1 MNAKG
6 FICPRTVTACVWWRY
21 NMPRTSDMTGNH
33 PTIPCYGC
41 GALVPNEDGPA
52 HRYIGASPGCWAVY
66 GEVLARASADPAWGD
81 DQLLILNSYC
91 AQHPGTPGPQATQ
104 SVCVHLIGLH
114 VALEWGYDSS
124 RVLAALRRAA
134 DGSHRFRWLAPP
146 AGRYG
151 ATILDVRDASDPAA
165 HRAAARAMA
174 ETTWAAWVAHRAQVA
189 AWAAAVGLRP

>member
-33 PTIPCYGC
+33 HTIPCYGC
-41 GALVPNEDGPA
+41 GALAPNEDGPA

-91 AQHPGTPGPQATQ
+91 AASGHAGAA
-104 SVCVHLIGLH
+104 SDAIGLRPPDRFARGAGMGIRF
-114 VALEWGYDSS
+114 VAGLG
-124 RVLAALRRAA
+124 
-134 DGSHRFRWLAPP
+134 G
-146 AGRYG
+146 
-151 ATILDVRDASDPAA
+151 
-165 HRAAARAMA
+165 AAAR
-174 ETTWAAWVAHRAQVA
+174 
-189 AWAAAVGLRP
+189 G